1 MFEFMCFLSLHEPYM
16 ELPCTSSYKS
26 ILFEYAE
33 RIKKVAT
40 ALEEK
45 QRLIEEILQLPHQV
59 DDDDHQVDGDDDEVD
74 GHDKGEDYG
83 LLTKYHVIMPDLYW
97 SESCDRSW
105 FTDFGQLDT
114 FLFFFRTIVKKFL
127 SVY

>member
-1 MFEFMCFLSLHEPYM
+1 MYPVQPWSKNESHSNVWIYVFFVAPWAIHGTALYLQ
-16 ELPCTSSYKS
+16 KS

-59 DDDDHQVDGDDDEVD
+59 DGDDDE
-74 GHDKGEDYG
+74 E
-83 LLTKYHVIMPDLYW
+83 
-97 SESCDRSW
+97 
-105 FTDFGQLDT
+105 
-114 FLFFFRTIVKKFL
+114 
-127 SVY
+127 

>member
-1 MFEFMCFLSLHEPYM
+1 MYPVQPWSKNESHSNVWICVFLSLHEPYM

-59 DDDDHQVDGDDDEVD
+59 DGDDDE
-74 GHDKGEDYG
+74 E
-83 LLTKYHVIMPDLYW
+83 
-97 SESCDRSW
+97 
-105 FTDFGQLDT
+105 
-114 FLFFFRTIVKKFL
+114 
-127 SVY
+127 

>member
-1 MFEFMCFLSLHEPYM
+1 M

-59 DDDDHQVDGDDDEVD
+59 DGDDDE
-74 GHDKGEDYG
+74 E
-83 LLTKYHVIMPDLYW
+83 
-97 SESCDRSW
+97 
-105 FTDFGQLDT
+105 
-114 FLFFFRTIVKKFL
+114 
-127 SVY
+127 